1 MVFTFELL
9 FELDGVLEK
18 SLRKSIGYVFGCT
31 FNGELEVGHATSE
44 QIPKVLPIA
53 IFTNPI

>member
-1 MVFTFELL
+1 LPFEL
-9 FELDGVLEK
+9 ELDGVLEK
-18 SLRKSIGYVFGCT
+18 SLRKSIGFVFGFN